1 MKHSAFTSKSI
12 STIILHSQKL
22 YLERLRAIFETSN
35 WRSPTQGVAGVGG
48 EWRKIKKTLIG
59 KLRDGLR
66 VFMRYIYSS
75 IIQDLLLKSFG
86 KILLLALPRLFIS
99 LSFPIQC
106 TMRRLSSSMT
116 RYTKFSR
123 IWYRGIYYCSVS
135 IEFGTQ
141 GHILSQTLWIPS
153 NIYDSVYG
161 AV

>member
-35 WRSPTQGVAGVGG
+35 LRSPTQGVAGVGG

-66 VFMRYIYSS
+66 VFMRYIYGS

-86 KILLLALPRLFIS
+86 KILVLALPRLFIS

-106 TMRRLSSSMT
+106 N
-116 RYTKFSR
+116 
-123 IWYRGIYYCSVS
+123 VS
-135 IEFGTQ
+135 LDSCVQ
-141 GHILSQTLWIPS
+141 GDGEDEKPPR
-153 NIYDSVYG
+153 
-161 AV
+161 